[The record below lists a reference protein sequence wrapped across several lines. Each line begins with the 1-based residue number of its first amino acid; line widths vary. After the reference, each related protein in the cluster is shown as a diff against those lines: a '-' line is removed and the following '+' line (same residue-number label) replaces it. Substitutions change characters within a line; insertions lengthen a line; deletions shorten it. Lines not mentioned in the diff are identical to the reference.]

1 MTAAGGLLALRP
13 AVRPDVV
20 VGPALLRG
28 PARVHLVK
36 DPVTGARLEVGPK
49 EHFLIVRL
57 DGHRSLEEIGAEY
70 AAAFGARLGEA
81 QWTQMLRVL
90 SVRGLLA
97 AAGPATKPPA
107 DPPGGPAGPPAALP
121 GPAGGPAPA
130 ARAPRPVPAAPRPA
144 PAATWLS
151 GRTRMVADAAATLDR
166 LHDATAFARRRA
178 VLGPLLGLCAALLVA
193 ECVRFGR
200 LADAT
205 SRLFHQPVALVAV
218 GCVLWL
224 SLALH
229 EIAHGL
235 VARAYG
241 LRVSEIG
248 LQRRAGF
255 MTYLYCEVEDVQF
268 LGRRGPQVAVAMA
281 GVVANL
287 VFLLPFWPVWALLP
301 GSAQAVPFFG
311 GLLLL
316 GTAMGLFNLV
326 PLPPLDGYKAL
337 GYCLGILQLASA
349 SRDFLR
355 LSGSVALRRPGA
367 RAEAAAYTPYQR
379 RIYGGYGALCVL
391 VALAALAAVC
401 LETRA
406 ALPAGWDAWTP
417 YLPLTVVASAVPLRM
432 LGMRAAAR
440 RTPAG
445 SAESAPPAAASPA
458 AAARPAPAGTT
469 APTAAPGSAAPAPAA
484 VDTPQRQ
491 RKGDMEEAHVPARRQ
506 AVVLDAVTKT
516 YGEVR
521 ALQGVS
527 LSVSEGEFFGI
538 LGPNGA
544 GKTTLVEI
552 VEGMRKADG
561 GTVEVFG
568 QSPWPRNMALLRRI
582 GVQTQ
587 ASAFFTRLTARE
599 HLETV
604 AVLQGLDRGA
614 AQGALELVGLTD
626 KAKARVDDL
635 SGGQRQRLA
644 LATALVH
651 EPDLIFLDE
660 PTAALDP
667 EARRSLWGVL
677 RELRSEG
684 RTIVYTTHYLDEAE
698 ALCDRVAIIAAGR
711 VVALDTPGALVR
723 SLAAPARLLVPADRI
738 TPDQVRGI
746 EGVDRVLVEGGEVV
760 IETRVANRVLVA
772 VGALVDMDAIQT
784 RTATL
789 EDAYLALTAHGTEHA
804 R

>member
-1 MTAAGGLLALRP
+1 MTTARGLLALRP
-13 AVRPDVV
+13 AVRSDVV

-28 PARVHLVK
+28 PAPVHLIK

-49 EHFLIVRL
+49 EHFVIARL
-57 DGHRSLEEIGAEY
+57 DGRRSLEEIGAEY
-70 AAAFGARLGEA
+70 AAAFGVRLGEA

-97 AAGPATKPPA
+97 AAGPAARPSADSPA
-107 DPPGGPAGPPAALP
+107 GPSGSAGSAGSAASSGGPAAAP
-121 GPAGGPAPA
+121 RP
-130 ARAPRPVPAAPRPA
+130 PRPVPAA
-144 PAATWLS
+144 TWFS

-178 VLGPLLGLCAALLVA
+178 VLGPLLALCAALLVA
-193 ECVRFGR
+193 ECVWFGQ

-235 VARAYG
+235 AARAYG

-248 LQRRAGF
+248 LRRLAGF
-255 MTYLYCEVEDVQF
+255 ITYLYCEVEDLQF
-268 LGRRGPQVAVAMA
+268 FGRRGPQVAVAMA

-287 VFLLPFWPVWALLP
+287 VFLLPFWPVWVLLP

-337 GYCLGILQLASA
+337 GYALGTLQLATA
-349 SRDFLR
+349 GRDFLH
-355 LSGSVALRRPGA
+355 VTAAAAARRPGA
-367 RAEAAAYTPYQR
+367 RAKRAAYTPYQR

-391 VALAALAAVC
+391 LALAALFAVC
-401 LETRA
+401 LGTRA

-417 YLPLTVVASAVPLRM
+417 YLPPAVVVLAVPLRL
-432 LGMRAAAR
+432 LGLRAAAR
-440 RTPAG
+440 RTPTA
-445 SAESAPPAAASPA
+445 APTEKPPAH
-458 AAARPAPAGTT
+458 PAPA
-469 APTAAPGSAAPAPAA
+469 APPVPAPAA

-491 RKGDMEEAHVPARRQ
+491 RNGDMAEAAHGPARRQ
-506 AVVLDAVTKT
+506 AVVLDAVTKE

-521 ALQGVS
+521 ALEGVS
-527 LSVSEGEFFGI
+527 LSVAEGEFFGI

-552 VEGMRKADG
+552 VVGMRKADG

-568 QSPWPRNMALLRRI
+568 QSPWPRNMALMRRI

-604 AVLQGLDRGA
+604 AVLQGLDRKA

-626 KAKARVDDL
+626 KARARVDDL

-677 RELRSEG
+677 RELRGEG

-698 ALCDRVAIIAAGR
+698 ALCDRVAIVAAGR

-760 IETRVANRVLVA
+760 IETRVANRVLVE

-789 EDAYLALTAHGTEHA
+789 EDAYLALTAHGTEPA